1 MDPSL
6 YSMKFSELRT
16 YAKSLGLSE
25 LPAKKEPLLELIKS
39 HFETKPAAVEEE
51 KAAKP
56 KRKVGRAPK
65 SETKQAENQEQAIVA
80 VEKKEPDEEKQPK
93 KVKKL
98 KKEKSKTKLEE
109 EPAVV
114 VVADEQPAQDKPT
127 KTKKAKKTTKTETQ
141 PTEVAQTEEVVEPKE
156 KRTKILPNL
165 QLKLA

>member
-39 HFETKPAAVEEE
+39 HFETQPAVVEEE

-65 SETKQAENQEQAIVA
+65 SEAKQAENQEQAEKIVA
-80 VEKKEPDEEKQPK
+80 IEKKEPEE
-93 KVKKL
+93 
-98 KKEKSKTKLEE
+98 
-109 EPAVV
+109 
-114 VVADEQPAQDKPT
+114 
-127 KTKKAKKTTKTETQ
+127 
-141 PTEVAQTEEVVEPKE
+141 
-156 KRTKILPNL
+156 
-165 QLKLA
+165 